1 MFELDE
7 NISGETCN
15 LRVAC
20 MGKTAEIWKR
30 QPFADHQS

>member
-7 NISGETCN
+7 NIGEEAGN
-15 LRVAC
+15 FRVAC
-20 MGKTAEIWKR
+20 MGKTADIWKR